1 MCLAFSQ
8 SSPNINMS
16 RPSFILLTLR
26 NSSPAYGQYGQI
38 DRQIDGWMDG
48 WTDRRMINESM
59 DR

>member
-16 RPSFILLTLR
+16 SPSFIILTLR

-38 DRQIDGWMDG
+38 NGPHGEMDGWMDG
-48 WTDRRMINESM
+48 QIDE
-59 DR
+59 